1 MAIEAHQFL
10 VKTTAQTDII
20 DITPQVTQEISRSAI
35 IIAQLIG
42 E

>member
-10 VKTTAQTDII
+10 VKTSAQTDII
-20 DITPQVTQEISRSAI
+20 DITPQVIQEIVRSSI
-35 IIAQLIG
+35 QIG